1 MGAETRGSTLD
12 DDGAGLRFAGA
23 PALWQCAGCAR
34 QVEGFAFAYGRCP
47 HCGGVLA
54 LVDGAATAGAASA
67 APGVD
72 PVSADAAALAAL
84 RTAFE
89 IELGGRAFYQRAA
102 VDCTDAPLRE
112 LFRRFAV
119 MEGEHMEALARRC
132 QVDMPDPPA
141 QFQLETAAVFAG
153 VDPRVADA
161 GDLLRIAI
169 GFEQRAAGFFSGRAA
184 AAAAGSAER
193 ALYDELA
200 AEEVEHAARLQAELA
215 RWHERER
222 ERGAELQPKTAPGP
236 AADATAA
243 AAPFNGAEWLIASH
257 AADAVA
263 IECDGKRMTYGRL
276 RDRVARAGA
285 LWRARG
291 LRPGDR
297 VAVKLPDGFDWVVAW
312 LGAVWAGGV
321 AVGVNPKIPAPEWQF
336 ILEEAGFDVIVAE
349 LADDTPA
356 PWRARVMV
364 VDEARRA
371 VAATA
376 PMAAVPVAE
385 ETPAFWVHSS
395 GTSGK
400 PKAVV
405 HAHRCLREIG
415 RISAERFGIGPGDR
429 LFASSRLFFAYPL
442 TNLLLAGLR
451 LGATLL
457 LDAQWPNA
465 KSVAETVARTRP
477 TVLFSVPSLYRDL
490 LHESLGPAIA
500 AAGVRL
506 CVSAGEALPV
516 QLRQRWVA
524 ESGLPIIDGY
534 GASETLVLVML
545 GADERGFMPSPG
557 VEIAPLD
564 DVPPGTPTRLRV
576 RAPTLAL
583 GYLDR
588 PQAQAETFREG
599 AFCPA
604 DLWQRSADGFWQFAG
619 REDSL
624 VKIRGRWVNLVE
636 LAEALAARSGA
647 VSDGAAVCVPDADG
661 VDAVAYFYVARD
673 GDEARAALEAHL
685 ATLPQHQRPRWL
697 HAMEA
702 LPRGPTGKL
711 LRRKLVE
718 LHRSGD
724 VPS

>member
-1 MGAETRGSTLD
+1 
-12 DDGAGLRFAGA
+12 
-23 PALWQCAGCAR
+23 
-34 QVEGFAFAYGRCP
+34 
-47 HCGGVLA
+47 
-54 LVDGAATAGAASA
+54 
-67 APGVD
+67 
-72 PVSADAAALAAL
+72 
-84 RTAFE
+84 
-89 IELGGRAFYQRAA
+89 
-102 VDCTDAPLRE
+102 
-112 LFRRFAV
+112 
-119 MEGEHMEALARRC
+119 
-132 QVDMPDPPA
+132 
-141 QFQLETAAVFAG
+141 
-153 VDPRVADA
+153 
-161 GDLLRIAI
+161 
-169 GFEQRAAGFFSGRAA
+169 
-184 AAAAGSAER
+184 
-193 ALYDELA
+193 
-200 AEEVEHAARLQAELA
+200 
-215 RWHERER
+215 
-222 ERGAELQPKTAPGP
+222 
-236 AADATAA
+236 
-243 AAPFNGAEWLIASH
+243 
-257 AADAVA
+257 
-263 IECDGKRMTYGRL
+263 
-276 RDRVARAGA
+276 
-285 LWRARG
+285 
-291 LRPGDR
+291 
-297 VAVKLPDGFDWVVAW
+297 
-312 LGAVWAGGV
+312 
-321 AVGVNPKIPAPEWQF
+321 WQF

-429 LFASSRLFFAYPL
+429 LFATSRLFFAYPL

-465 KSVAETVARTRP
+465 KSVAATVARTRP

-490 LHESLGPAIA
+490 LHESLGPALA

-545 GADERGFMPSPG
+545 GADERGFKPSPG